1 MWLVNVIKEIRIWL
15 KIRKIANENKKLL
28 DEKGFRID
36 WVGRI
41 YTVINIPDE
50 ISNSAMTNES
60 YVYMKLQE
68 LSPVF
73 LDIGI
78 ADYVSPEIEEIFD
91 AGAYLLIIS
100 PDRNYF
106 RIFEFLKF
114 LFKSFL
120 FLGIIRIL
128 YIIFMLEPVF
138 NFFSKIFN
146 LIINGN

>member
-1 MWLVNVIKEIRIWL
+1 MWLINVIKEIRIWR

-50 ISNSAMTNES
+50 ILTSSMPNES
-60 YVYMKLQE
+60 YIYMKMQE

-73 LDIGI
+73 LEIGI
-78 ADYVSPEIEEIFD
+78 ADYVSPEIQEIPET
-91 AGAYLLIIS
+91 GSYLLIVS
-100 PDRNYF
+100 ADRNYF
-106 RIFEFLKF
+106 RVWEFFKF
-114 LFKSFL
+114 LFKCFFFGL
-120 FLGIIRIL
+120 ILRIL